1 MPARK
6 VIATAWALVTHH
18 PREARLPLVVI
29 QIPVAILTGAVLA
42 VLLLTVFGDQEI
54 NTNDGGQ
61 LLALLLVSGTQALFA
76 QVARGST
83 IVSLAGVIRGQ
94 PLTLTQALDPAF
106 SRMGGLLALVVLVS
120 AGVLISF
127 VTLIGLVL
135 LPYMILRFAL
145 AFEAFMLEDLGPWP
159 ALRRSW
165 ELMRGH
171 MLRMLGVV
179 LLTAV
184 ILFGPFLFISLMG
197 EAVRGTHRC
206 VCDGDNDGVL
216 SQSAGA

>member
-18 PREARLPLVVI
+18 PREAMLPLVVI

-94 PLTLTQALDPAF
+94 PLTLTQALDPA
-106 SRMGGLLALVVLVS
+106 V
-120 AGVLISF
+120 
-127 VTLIGLVL
+127 
-135 LPYMILRFAL
+135 
-145 AFEAFMLEDLGPWP
+145 
-159 ALRRSW
+159 
-165 ELMRGH
+165 RGESPN
-171 MLRMLGVV
+171 RVAAYFFRNP
-179 LLTAV
+179 TAY
-184 ILFGPFLFISLMG
+184 
-197 EAVRGTHRC
+197 GTHRDAHHRLVGEGHC
-206 VCDGDNDGVL
+206 GVVFGLCTRYQVTAALLRRCKDVL
-216 SQSAGA
+216 SLPGRYLQAVDVLSKSVRFCHGGCPVWAC

>member
-18 PREARLPLVVI
+18 PREAMLPLVVI

-179 LLTAV
+179 
-184 ILFGPFLFISLMG
+184 
-197 EAVRGTHRC
+197 C
-206 VCDGDNDGVL
+206 
-216 SQSAGA
+216 